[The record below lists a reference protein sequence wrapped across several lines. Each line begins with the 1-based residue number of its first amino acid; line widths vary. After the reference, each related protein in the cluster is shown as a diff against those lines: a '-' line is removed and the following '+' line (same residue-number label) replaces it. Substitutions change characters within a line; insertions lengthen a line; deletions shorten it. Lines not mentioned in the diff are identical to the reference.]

1 MKKIK
6 LQDLRV
12 SLSKELNDLPLEI
25 TKRGKT
31 IAYIVRTLEETSS
44 RPKLTALVKTTKI
57 MKDAPMFCPKHKGQ
71 RLGDYYSCGCI
82 VKAV

>member
-44 RPKLTALVKTTKI
+44 RPKLTALVKTTK
-57 MKDAPMFCPKHKGQ
+57 KDAPMFCPKHKGQ
-71 RLGDYYSCGCI
+71 KLGDYYSCGCQ
-82 VKAV
+82 VNAV

>member
-44 RPKLTALVKTTKI
+44 RPKLTALVKTTK
-57 MKDAPMFCPKHKGQ
+57 KDAPMFCPKHKGQ
-71 RLGDYYSCGCI
+71 KLGDYYSCGCK
-82 VKAV
+82 VNAV